1 MKPRLPPE
9 FVPENRLEE
18 LLVAAAK
25 NTEVRPEFYRELI
38 TSSILTLGKLH
49 SAHTVPENSHQYDTD
64 NESEVRLVEYKGQPV
79 VPIYSSM
86 KRMTDVI
93 PSEYY
98 VNTGYFN
105 INCKTL
111 LQQLGPNRTY
121 VLNPG
126 HMVVLTLSP
135 EQVNALLD
143 GTIFKKLEDERKITM
158 SLPTKQR
165 ISQETPIS
173 ISRPDIL
180 PSVLIG
186 KLAGYF
192 RSTEDVR
199 EAFIGQIHIPSTG
212 EPPHLALCLKL
223 SEQSKRTFDQI
234 TIDLGP
240 TVRSAL
246 GAKEVLDIFDL
257 RQSMNLSAND
267 MVRIF
272 PE

>member
-165 ISQETPIS
+165 ISRLFPIDRRCERSLHWPDPHSIYRRASPSCFMLETLRTVKTNV
-173 ISRPDIL
+173 RPNYNRPWAYRTIC
-180 PSVLIG
+180 PRG
-186 KLAGYF
+186 KRGSGYF
-192 RSTEDVR
+192 RSE
-199 EAFIGQIHIPSTG
+199 
-212 EPPHLALCLKL
+212 
-223 SEQSKRTFDQI
+223 
-234 TIDLGP
+234 TINELI
-240 TVRSAL
+240 S
-246 GAKEVLDIFDL
+246 
-257 RQSMNLSAND
+257 
-267 MVRIF
+267 
-272 PE
+272 